1 MSQSAGAYDA
11 ARTHLSCGKY
21 PRSLVRRSKVKFA
34 LATFALAVASASVT
48 TPAAALRADPA
59 RLSIDVKLLS
69 SDAFEGREPGTRA
82 EQRSVLF
89 IIDRMK
95 EAGLQPGGALVGGH
109 RGWTQNVPLAKFA
122 FAGPIS
128 LSLTVGGR
136 QVPLAQ
142 GQQVAIRAPQTNV
155 DQLALQGAP
164 LVFVGYGVQAPERKW
179 DDFKGVDLHGKIAVV
194 LVNDPDFETGQGDFG
209 GKAMT
214 YYGRWTYK
222 YEEAAR
228 LGALG
233 VLIVHE
239 AAAASYGW
247 ATVVNS
253 NTDAVYDIVRS
264 DPAQAH
270 VPLEGWIQHDTA
282 VALFKQAGLDL
293 DALKKLAQTR
303 EFKPV
308 PLAGVTLTASAP
320 VHHEVVVSKNV
331 VGRLPGTTKPD
342 ETLIYSAHW
351 DHFGVRPLGPGV
363 SGDRILNGAVDNGTG
378 VAALLELGRLFGAAP
393 RTARSI
399 VFLATT
405 AEERGLLGS
414 EYYAANPIYP
424 LETTVADINMDIL
437 GTYGPTRDV
446 STFGDTQNGLLADL
460 IEAAQAQ
467 GRTYTAD
474 PSPEAGHFF
483 RSDHFSLSK
492 LGVPAMSF
500 SPGDDLVNGG
510 VVAGRAHREDYYAH
524 RYHQPGDEWTPAM
537 DFRGEALDVTLL
549 YSLGRK
555 LATSG
560 WPQWNGGSEFKEIRD
575 KSASQRH

>member
-1 MSQSAGAYDA
+1 VKSALTAFVLA
-11 ARTHLSCGKY
+11 
-21 PRSLVRRSKVKFA
+21 A
-34 LATFALAVASASVT
+34 LASAVAYAV
-48 TPAAALRADPA
+48 PLRSNPA

-82 EQRSVLF
+82 EKRTVIFL
-89 IIDRMK
+89 IDRMK
-95 EAGLQPGGALVGGH
+95 EAGLQPGGAMVGGH
-109 RGWTQNVPLAKFA
+109 RGWTQDVPLAKFS
-122 FAGPIS
+122 FAGPVNVS
-128 LSLTVGGR
+128 MTVGGR
-136 QVPLAQ
+136 QLPLAQ
-142 GQQVAIRAPQTNV
+142 GQQVAIRAPQTNAE
-155 DQLALQGAP
+155 QLAFESAP
-164 LVFVGYGVQAPERKW
+164 LVFVGYGVQAPERNW

-194 LVNDPDFETGQGDFG
+194 LVNDPDFETGKGDFG

-228 LGALG
+228 HGALG

-264 DPAQAH
+264 DPAKVH
-270 VPLEGWIQHDTA
+270 VPLEGWIQRDTA
-282 VALFKQAGLDL
+282 AALFKQVGLDL

-308 PLAGVTLTASAP
+308 VLPGVTLSASAR
-320 VHHEVVVSKNV
+320 VRHEVVVSQNV
-331 VGRLPGTTKPD
+331 LGRLPGTTKPD

-351 DHFGVRPLGPGV
+351 DHFGVRPPGPGV

-378 VAALLELGRLFGAAP
+378 VAALLELGRLFGSAP

-437 GTYGPTRDV
+437 GVYGPTRDV

-460 IEAAQAQ
+460 TEAAQAQ
-467 GRTYTAD
+467 GRTYTPD

-492 LGVPAMSF
+492 RGVPAMSF

-510 VVAGRAHREDYYAH
+510 VSAGRAHREDYYAH
-524 RYHQPGDEWTPAM
+524 RYHQPGDEWTPEM

-549 YSLGRK
+549 YTLGRK

-560 WPQWNGGSEFKEIRD
+560 WPQWNVGSEFKEIRD
-575 KSASQRH
+575 QSAGQRH